1 MPTIAESGAP
11 NFDVNPWWGILAP
24 AGTDLRI
31 VRKINADVAE
41 LLKTPD
47 MQSFFKTQGAE
58 TFVTTPEEFYRLLV
72 SDIANLARVV
82 KASGARL
89 D

>member
-1 MPTIAESGAP
+1 
-11 NFDVNPWWGILAP
+11 
-24 AGTDLRI
+24 
-31 VRKINADVAE
+31 
-41 LLKTPD
+41 

>member
-1 MPTIAESGAP
+1 MRTSPSSS
-11 NFDVNPWWGILAP
+11 
-24 AGTDLRI
+24 R
-31 VRKINADVAE
+31 RR
-41 LLKTPD
+41 

>member
-1 MPTIAESGAP
+1 VPTIAESGAP